1 MGDSYGARDA
11 RAVRLLSAAS
21 DALNADAGATM
32 GQIAA
37 AAGVGRAT
45 LHRHFA
51 TRDDLIV
58 AVGDFALD
66 RWEGSLH
73 ASGALELDADAPA
86 DAHRAVLGD
95 LVRRF
100 VADAGEFAYAMANP
114 DLERHPQLVERVAA
128 LIALDVRVLA
138 AAQAA
143 GVLRDDVPPEWVDHV
158 LFGLLRAGIDA
169 QRYGDV
175 APRAI
180 PDLVASTFFAAVGR

>member
-1 MGDSYGARDA
+1 MG
-11 RAVRLLSAAS
+11 RLLAAAS
-21 DALNADAGATM
+21 GALNADAAATM

-51 TRDDLIV
+51 TREDLVV

-66 RWEGSLH
+66 RWEATLH
-73 ASGALELDADAPA
+73 ASGALALDPGAPA
-86 DAHRAVLGD
+86 ARHREVLDD

-100 VADAGEFAYAMANP
+100 VADAGDFSFALTNP
-114 DLERHPQLVERVAA
+114 DMERHPALVERVGA

-143 GVLRDDVPPEWVDHV
+143 GVLRDDVPPEWLDHV
-158 LFGLLRAGIDA
+158 LFGLLRAGLDA
-169 QRYGDV
+169 ERYGDV

>member
-1 MGDSYGARDA
+1 MSGSNEARDA
-11 RAVRLLSAAS
+11 RADRLLSAAS
-21 DALNADAGATM
+21 DALNADPAATM

-66 RWEGSLH
+66 RWEATLH
-73 ASGALELDADAPA
+73 ASGAVALDADTPA
-86 DAHRAVLGD
+86 ERHREVLGD

-100 VADAGEFAYAMANP
+100 VADAGEFSFAMSNP
-114 DLERHPQLVERVAA
+114 DLEHHPALVDRVGA
-128 LIALDVRVLA
+128 LIALDVRMLS

-143 GVLRDDVPPEWVDHV
+143 GVLRDDMPPEWIDHV
-158 LFGLLRAGIDA
+158 LFGLLRAAVDA
-169 QRYGDV
+169 ERYGDV